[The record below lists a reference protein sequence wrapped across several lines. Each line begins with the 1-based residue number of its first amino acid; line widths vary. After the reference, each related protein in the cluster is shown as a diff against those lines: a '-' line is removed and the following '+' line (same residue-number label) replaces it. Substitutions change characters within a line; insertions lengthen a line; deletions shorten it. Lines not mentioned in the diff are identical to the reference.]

1 MSQFCVYANAD
12 PASRRDVPCWLNV
25 QSDLIDNVE
34 SRVVV
39 PLIPAAQAGPLLTRL
54 MPELPVAGKPMVM
67 DTAQITS
74 VPMMPACIHGVINLR
89 GNVVPVLDLAARFG
103 MERTAAGKRTCIVI
117 IELELN
123 EVQQRIG
130 LVVDAVDAVL
140 DIEGHEVEPAPPF
153 GTGIRT
159 DFIAGMARN
168 EQGFTIIL
176 DVRRVLSLD
185 DILQLNRAMALAG

>member
-1 MSQFCVYANAD
+1 MNQIANTEHSIQHLVPGSPGALCPAD
-12 PASRRDVPCWLNV
+12 R
-25 QSDLIDNVE
+25 
-34 SRVVV
+34 
-39 PLIPAAQAGPLLTRL
+39 AGR
-54 MPELPVAGKPMVM
+54 EIIEYG
-67 DTAQITS
+67 QITS

-89 GNVVPVLDLAARFG
+89 GAWCLCWTWRRRFG
-103 MERTAAGKRTCIVI
+103 MERTAAGKHTCIVI

-185 DILQLNRAMALAG
+185 DILQLNRAHGAGRLK